1 MALQTSAFSTDGSE
15 AISRQISA
23 VPHSS
28 VGKNLREYYE
38 IDRCLRF
45 IASFRKVAL
54 QFPDQLLCDSVAV
67 TTILAGES
75 GRECV
80 ILGDT
85 SYGSCCVDE
94 VAASHVDADC
104 IIHFGPSC
112 LTQTERLPVLY
123 VFGREE
129 VKMEECERAFREL
142 FPDPMTS
149 VLILYD
155 TVYHHCIAELMERLS
170 DYVDCT
176 PSLLSLPHPIT
187 PSPSTEATPT
197 QDSCIASDGDQLRDS
212 DTKSSDLINAPSP
225 SGVLL
230 PTSAVGPANSSI
242 RFGRSFKLD
251 KPVTDVRMFYIG
263 REGRTLTN
271 LLISYSRSQF
281 YSYDPESGER
291 RRESSAVNKALGKRY
306 YLVQK
311 AKEARTVGILVGTLG
326 AAGSMEVMQRL
337 KSLLR
342 QAGKKYYT
350 VAVGKL
356 NVAKMANFM
365 EIDVFVLVACP
376 RTASWSLRTRE
387 WSGEVI
393 TDYRELFSLPVLEDR
408 PTEDEEEEPE
418 FSLISGGL
426 LPSRHPRDSEREGEE
441 GAVALRASMD
451 VALPNSTG
459 AEFLRGR
466 GWKGLERRLGEGGV
480 ATANEGRRGV
490 ASAYSHENYTQQIKA
505 EFSNSVT
512 QL

>member
-271 LLISYSRSQF
+271 LLISYSRSQVLPGAEGEGGQDSGYISRDSWSSWEYGGDAETQVTTEAGWEEVLHRGSRETECCKDGQFHGDRCVCSGGLSKNSLVESQEF
-281 YSYDPESGER
+281 YRPVVTPFE
-291 RRESSAVNKALGKRY
+291 
-306 YLVQK
+306 
-311 AKEARTVGILVGTLG
+311 
-326 AAGSMEVMQRL
+326 MEV
-337 KSLLR
+337 
-342 QAGKKYYT
+342 
-350 VAVGKL
+350 
-356 NVAKMANFM
+356 
-365 EIDVFVLVACP
+365 AC
-376 RTASWSLRTRE
+376 LRTRE